1 MSIISRYILM
11 QTAAP
16 LLATIAIALLVLLTE
31 RMLRLLDLVLGSSGG
46 LAVLVEML
54 AYLVPHYMALALP
67 VALFLGVLLAFSRLH
82 HEHELDALASAGIG
96 LSRLMR
102 PVLLLAL
109 CLALLS
115 ALNFSIGQPYA
126 RYIYRA
132 LVHSVGEESVNV
144 YLRAR
149 TFMEVDGVTFMAE
162 RIGSDRRTFG
172 NVFIYDES
180 DADRSLAMTARSGRL
195 STAADGDLK
204 AVILQ
209 DGVAIEFDRSP
220 ETADADVRPDFG
232 VVHYSRVAKPIDLDD
247 PTEFRPRGE
256 DERELTLLEL
266 WSTRANP
273 PPDVTTDQMLAEF
286 HDRIVRTL
294 SVLLL
299 PLLAVSF
306 AFGRRRSDRVFGI
319 AVGLLILITYNQA
332 LTIGKSLVSIGDIS
346 IFVGHWLPFV
356 ALTIASSVL
365 FYRTARMPGDGF
377 AIAWPSIGAGAFAWR
392 PGAKRSSESGPVS
405 E

>member
-1 MSIISRYILM
+1 MSIISRYILV
-11 QTAAP
+11 QTATP

-31 RMLRLLDLVLGSSGG
+31 RMLRLLDLVLGSTGG

-67 VALFLGVLLAFSRLH
+67 VAFFLGVLLAFSRLH
-82 HEHELDALASAGIG
+82 HEHELDAFASAGIG
-96 LSRLMR
+96 LTRLMR
-102 PVLLLAL
+102 PVMVLAIFL
-109 CLALLS
+109 TLFS

-132 LVHSVGEESVNV
+132 LVHSVGEESLNV

-162 RIGSDRRTFG
+162 RIGSDRRTFER
-172 NVFIYDES
+172 VFIYDES
-180 DADRSLAMTARSGRL
+180 EENRSLALTARSGRL
-195 STAADGDLK
+195 SKAADGELK
-204 AVILQ
+204 AVVLN
-209 DGVAIEFDRSP
+209 DGVVIEFDRSP
-220 ETADADVRPDFG
+220 EATGRAGTPDFG
-232 VVHYSRVAKPIDLDD
+232 VVRYDRVAKPISLAD
-247 PTEFRPRGE
+247 PTDFRPRGD

-266 WSTRANP
+266 WSARAAP

-306 AFGRRRSDRVFGI
+306 AFGRRRSDRVFGT
-319 AVGLLILITYNQA
+319 ATGLLILITYNQA
-332 LTIGKSLVSIGDIS
+332 LTIGKSLVSIGDVS
-346 IFVGHWLPFV
+346 ILVGQWIPFV
-356 ALTIASSVL
+356 VLAIASSIL
-365 FYRTARMPGDGF
+365 FYRTARLPGDGF
-377 AIAWPSIGAGAFAWR
+377 AVSWPSIRVGRVAGLR
-392 PGAKRSSESGPVS
+392 RSRRSGTVR